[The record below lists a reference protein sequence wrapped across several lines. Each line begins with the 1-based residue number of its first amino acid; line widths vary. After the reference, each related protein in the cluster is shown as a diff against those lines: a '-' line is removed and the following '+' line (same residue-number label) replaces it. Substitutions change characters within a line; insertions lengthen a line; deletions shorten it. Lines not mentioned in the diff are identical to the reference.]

1 MKQFGLAAL
10 AALGLPLMAA
20 EVQAS
25 DLIISEYIEGSG
37 NNKALEIFNG
47 SETAIDLSDYSI
59 QLFFNG
65 SDSAST
71 NIALSGTLQSGAV
84 FVLAHGSAD
93 AALLDQADQI
103 YTSSL
108 FNGDDA
114 VALVGPNGF
123 VDVIGQIGT
132 DPGSQWGNSSLGTQ
146 NQTLIRN
153 LDIQTGRTDGSS
165 AFDPSLEWSSAGL
178 NSFDHLGWHGA
189 DGGND
194 NGDSD
199 GNGNGGVEL
208 GACGDAAT
216 LISQI
221 QGDGA
226 ASALKGERHEIEAV
240 VVGNFQ
246 DPNTGLAGFFL
257 QEEDSD
263 QDGVDATSEGLFVH
277 DNAFGVNV
285 QVGDLVRVGGIVDEF
300 FDFTELNQIDDV
312 SICGSGYQVTPA
324 NVLMPFSSVAEQ
336 EQLEGML
343 VEFPQSLT
351 VNGHYNLGRYGEV
364 ILSNGRLYIP
374 THNNMPGAAAAAQV
388 EANRLNQ
395 IILDDGSTVQNPEEM
410 PYPASG
416 LSASNTLRSG
426 DTLEGLT
433 GVMGFGF
440 GAYRVHPVEVPQFNP
455 VNFRDEAPILPGD
468 GSLRVASFN
477 VLNYFNG
484 DGNGGGFPTS
494 RGADTLEEFGR
505 QREKIIS
512 AILRMEADI
521 VGLMELENDGYGA
534 DSAIQDLVNGLNAAA
549 SGQSYQFVQ
558 PDLTQLGSDEI
569 AVGMIYRSDR
579 VAPIGSAITL
589 QDYPFDDGNRQPLL
603 QAFAELSSGEELAVV
618 VNHFKSKG
626 SCPNDG
632 SLNSDQGDGQ
642 GCWNA
647 LRTQAADA
655 LVSWV
660 NNDPTGT
667 GIDRVLVLGD
677 LNSYAMENP
686 ITTFKGTGYT
696 DLLEWYGAG
705 EAYSYVYD
713 GQSGYLDHALASPSL
728 APLVTAAVD
737 WHINADEPRVLDYNT
752 ENKSAEQQENL
763 YSTGPF
769 RASDHDPLIVEL
781 DLGAD
786 NLAPTAEFSWES
798 EGLLVDFIDSSSDA
812 DGELLSWFWEF
823 GDGVT
828 STEQN
833 PSHNFNTPGDY
844 LVRLQVEDD
853 RGAVSTQ
860 EQIVEV
866 KVDAVSLQA
875 DFKLHRFFRWVWVE
889 DRSQYSGDNK
899 LQYHWS
905 FGDGEQGYG
914 RWALHRYAQTGNY
927 EITLTVSDREG
938 AEDSASQLVKI
949 SWPR

>member
-1 MKQFGLAAL
+1 MKEFGLAAL

-47 SETAIDLSDYSI
+47 RETAIDLSDYAI

-65 SDSAST
+65 ADSVSA
-71 NIALSGTLQSGAV
+71 NIALSGSLQSGAV

-93 AALLDQADQI
+93 TALLDQADQV
-103 YTSSL
+103 YTSGL

-114 VALVGPNGF
+114 VALVGPSGF

-146 NQTLIRN
+146 NQTLVRN
-153 LDIQTGRTDGSS
+153 LDVGVGRSDGSS
-165 AFDPSLEWSSAGL
+165 AFDPAQEWTSSGL
-178 NSFDHLGWHGA
+178 NSFAHLGWHGA
-189 DGGND
+189 DDGGNGG
-194 NGDSD
+194 GDD
-199 GNGNGGVEL
+199 HGGVEL

-216 LISQI
+216 LISQV
-221 QGDGA
+221 QGGGS
-226 ASALKGERHEIEAV
+226 ASAFEGERHEIEAV

-257 QEEDSD
+257 QEEDGD
-263 QDGVDATSEGLFVH
+263 QDGLDTTSEGLFIH
-277 DNAFGVNV
+277 DNAFGVDV

-300 FDFTELNQIDDV
+300 YEFTELNQVDGV
-312 SICGSGYQVTPA
+312 SICGSGYQVTAA
-324 NVLMPFSSVAEQ
+324 NVQMPFSSAEEQ

-343 VEFPQSLT
+343 VEFSQSLT

-374 THNNMPGAAAAAQV
+374 THNNRPGAAAAAQV
-388 EANRLNQ
+388 EANALNQ

-410 PYPASG
+410 PYPASV

-426 DTLEGLT
+426 DTLQGLT
-433 GVMGFGF
+433 GVMGYGF
-440 GAYRVHPVEVPQFNP
+440 GAYRVHPVEVPQFSP

-484 DGNGGGFPTS
+484 DGNGGGFPTA
-494 RGADTLEEFGR
+494 RGADTLEEFER
-505 QREKIIS
+505 QRAKIIS
-512 AILRMEADI
+512 AILRMDADI
-521 VGLMELENDGYGA
+521 VGLMEIENDGYGT
-534 DSAIQDLVNGLNAAA
+534 DSAIQDLINGLNSST

-558 PDLTQLGSDEI
+558 PDLTQLGDDEI

-579 VAPIGSAITL
+579 VMPIGSTVTL
-589 QDYPFDDGNRQPLL
+589 QDYPFDLGNRQPLL

-632 SLNSDQGDGQ
+632 SLNGDQGDGQ

-660 NNDPTGT
+660 DGDPTGT
-667 GIDRVLVLGD
+667 GIDRILVLGD

-686 ITTFKGTGYT
+686 ISVLKGAGYT

-705 EAYSYVYD
+705 KAYSYVYN

-752 ENKSAEQQENL
+752 EYKSAEQQENL
-763 YSTGPF
+763 YSTGPY

-781 DLGAD
+781 DLGAG
-786 NLAPTAEFSWES
+786 NLAPTAEFRWES
-798 EGLLVDFIDSSSDA
+798 EGLLVSFIDNSRDM
-812 DGELLSWFWEF
+812 DGELVSWFWDF
-823 GDGVT
+823 GDGAS

-833 PSHNFNTPGDY
+833 PGHSFDIAGSY

-853 RGAVSTQ
+853 RGVRSIQ

-866 KVDAVSLQA
+866 KEDLASLQA
-875 DFKLHRFFRWVWVE
+875 KFKLHRFFRWILVE

-899 LQYHWS
+899 LQYQWG
-905 FGDGEQGYG
+905 FGDGVQRRG
-914 RWALHRYAQTGNY
+914 RWALHRYAQTGKY
-927 EITLTVSDREG
+927 EITLTVSDSEG
-938 AEDSASQLVKI
+938 AEDSVSQEVNI
-949 SWPR
+949 SLPR